1 MTPSLPTP
9 SSLLNRL
16 RSTYWFLPSIVTV
29 FAAALA
35 IGLVLVD
42 RTADYNSPWLRWAY
56 SGGADGA
63 RALLAAVAGSTM
75 TVVSVTLSVMVVALT
90 VSSQHFGPRLLN
102 SFMRDNVAQLMLGS
116 FTGTFVYCLVV
127 LRTVQGDDGGDRYE
141 RFVPHLAISV
151 ALGLAFISVGVL
163 MYYVHHIAR
172 SLQVSEITAGIA
184 RELERTIER
193 LYPAHLGHD
202 PAVPI
207 REPLPVPD
215 AGVRG
220 LAAESG
226 YVQEVNTERLLAVA
240 SAHDTTIWITAR
252 PGTFV
257 IEGTPIAVVH
267 GRGGRD
273 AEAARALPAAF
284 TLGADR
290 SPQQDAA
297 FGIQQ
302 LVEVALRALS
312 PGVNEPFTAVTSID
326 RLSQALHRLAMRR
339 PPDSVRVDDT
349 GSIRVVTAPYTFA
362 ELLPFAYESIAAA
375 AVGNPC
381 VSERLLAV
389 LGDLSQVVGSPED
402 RRALAQVADVAML
415 AVHERPIRPEQRQ
428 RLQSLRSRIGA

>member
-1 MTPSLPTP
+1 MTPSWPTP
-9 SSLLNRL
+9 SSLLTRL

-56 SGGADGA
+56 GGGADGA

-193 LYPAHLGHD
+193 LYPEQLGQD

-207 REPLPVPD
+207 RERLGVPD

-220 LAAESG
+220 LAAASG

-240 SAHDTTIWITAR
+240 TSHDTVIWITAR

-257 IEGTPIAVVH
+257 VEGTPIAVVH
-267 GRGGRD
+267 GPGGRD
-273 AEAARALPAAF
+273 AEAARSLPAAF

-339 PPDSVRVDDT
+339 TPDPVRIDEAGAV
-349 GSIRVVTAPYTFA
+349 RVVTDPYTFA
-362 ELLPFAYESIAAA
+362 ELLPFAYESIAIA

-389 LGDLSQVVGSPED
+389 LGELSQVVRSPED
-402 RRALAQVADVAML
+402 VQALARVADVAML
-415 AVHERPIRPEQRQ
+415 AIHERPTRPEQRQ